1 MLSPFVRDLK
11 IEGTRDRQR
20 DIKYIRGRDIDG
32 LENG

>member
-11 IEGTRDRQR
+11 IEGARDRKR
-20 DIKYIRGRDIDG
+20 DRKYIRGRDIDG